1 MEQAVDDETT
11 ERPRAPRHID
21 AIIDN
26 NTPSIDESREV
37 EVNRTEKW
45 GTIGV
50 PLFLTPEELK
60 KQGIDPETTDKVV
73 VQVRDGFVLTDS
85 K

>member
-1 MEQAVDDETT
+1 MNRAVDEETS
-11 ERPRAPRHID
+11 ERPRSPRHID
-21 AIIDN
+21 TIVER
-26 NTPSIDESREV
+26 NTPSVDESREV
-37 EVNRTEKW
+37 EVNRTEDW

-50 PLFLTPEELK
+50 PLFLTPGELE

-73 VQVRDGFVLTDS
+73 VRVEDGFVLIDS